1 MKIYGKE
8 RVIMFLDFV
17 IRDIDNVEYFN
28 IKEDINK
35 YRDIDDH
42 EKETLP
48 YSIESLGKTYDL
60 FENALNSDEW
70 FKLTKKG
77 IKLKEY
83 GKGFNKFERKLERR
97 LSPFEKA
104 SIFFFIIT
112 FLFGVY
118 QNHKNN
124 SLENRVQFLE
134 NQLNLK
140 AAIPD
145 TLKTVH

>member
-1 MKIYGKE
+1 MSSYTKE
-8 RVIMFLDFV
+8 KVIKVLDKL
-17 IRDIDNVEYFN
+17 IEDIENVEHFN
-28 IKEDINK
+28 IKEMIDK
-35 YRDIDDH
+35 YLDLDEHD
-42 EKETLP
+42 KAYLP
-48 YSIESLGKTYDL
+48 NSIEAFGDTYDL
-60 FENALNSDEW
+60 FKPALDTKGW

-83 GKGFNKFERKLERR
+83 GNGLNKFERKLERR
-97 LSPFEKA
+97 FSPFEKA
-104 SIFFFIIT
+104 SIFFIIIT

-134 NQLNLK
+134 NQLILK

>member
-1 MKIYGKE
+1 
-8 RVIMFLDFV
+8 MFLDFV

-60 FENALNSDEW
+60 FENTLNSDEW

-83 GKGFNKFERKLERR
+83 GKGFNKFERKLERK

-112 FLFGVY
+112 FLFGIY

-134 NQLNLK
+134 NQLILK

-145 TLKTVH
+145 TLKTIR

>member
-1 MKIYGKE
+1 
-8 RVIMFLDFV
+8 MFLDFV